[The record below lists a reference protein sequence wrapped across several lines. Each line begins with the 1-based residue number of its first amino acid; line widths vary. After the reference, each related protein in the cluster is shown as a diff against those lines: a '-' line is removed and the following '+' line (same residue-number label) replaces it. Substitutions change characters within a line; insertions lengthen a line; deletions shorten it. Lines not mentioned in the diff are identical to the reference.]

1 MASVYPE
8 REAIGGRKRD
18 KHKTKCYAFLPTI
31 LINKN
36 KMISA
41 VSPFFLLVIF
51 SVSTLLS
58 TASAQEKPARI
69 AIVIDDI
76 GYRYTDKQV
85 LLLPGAITYS
95 VLPHTPYGKT
105 LAMKANANHKEVLL
119 HIPMEAENGKKLG
132 PGALTSSMNK
142 AEIQAS
148 LNKSL
153 AEVPF
158 AIGINNHMGSY
169 LTQLAEPMS
178 WTMGFLKQHHLLFLD
193 SKTSPY
199 SKASIIARELGV
211 PVKGR
216 HIFLDNQ
223 LTEDYINKQFQSL
236 ITHAQNQRFAIAI
249 AHPHPETIQ
258 ALLRLIPTLKQNNI
272 ELVTLSALYKMPTRN
287 QTRVASSE

>member
-1 MASVYPE
+1 MLLTP
-8 REAIGGRKRD
+8 RL
-18 KHKTKCYAFLPTI
+18 C
-31 LINKN
+31 INTN

-41 VSPFFLLVIF
+41 VSKFFLFITF
-51 SVSTLLS
+51 SFATLFPA
-58 TASAQEKPARI
+58 TSAQVKPARI

-76 GYRYTDKQV
+76 GYRYTDKQA

-95 VLPHTPYGKT
+95 VLPHTPYGKKI
-105 LAMKANANHKEVLL
+105 AIKANAKHKEVLL

-132 PGALTSSMNK
+132 PGALTSNMNK
-142 AEIQAS
+142 TEIYAS

-153 AEVPF
+153 VEVPF

-169 LTQLAEPMS
+169 LTQLVEPMS

-199 SKASIIARELGV
+199 SRASIIAQKMGV

-236 ITHAQNQRFAIAI
+236 IKHAKNQHFAIAI
-249 AHPHPETIQ
+249 AHPHPETIK
-258 ALLRLIPTLKQNNI
+258 ALLRLIPTLQQNNI
-272 ELVTLSALYKMPTRN
+272 ELVPLSALYITPTISQARIAN
-287 QTRVASSE
+287 SE